1 MTYIVQE
8 ILSPSASLNAQ
19 IQGVFSVGPNLTLL
33 VTGSGSDTN
42 ATIDL
47 APVASLTPGVY
58 NQVNIDQEGRVI
70 SADSINYLVENQT
83 ITLSGD
89 ASGSGTTSIV
99 VTLPTTGVP
108 AGTYTKVTVDTKG
121 RVISATNLGY
131 NDVVTALGYTPVN
144 SNLLGV
150 ADGVATLDS
159 NGNLTLSQL
168 PPTIDLG
175 GF

>member
-1 MTYIVQE
+1 M
-8 ILSPSASLNAQ
+8 
-19 IQGVFSVGPNLTLL
+19 FSIGPNLTLI
-33 VTGSGSDTN
+33 VTGSGSNTDP
-42 ATIDL
+42 TIDL

-58 NQVNIDQEGRVI
+58 NQVNIDQNGRVI
-70 SADSINYLVENQT
+70 SANAINYLVENQT

-89 ASGSGTTSIV
+89 ASGSGSSSIV

-121 RVISATNLGY
+121 RVVSASNISY
-131 NDVVTALGYTPVN
+131 DDVVAALGYTPVD
-144 SNLLGV
+144 SSLLGV
-150 ADGVATLDS
+150 ANGVATLDS
-159 NGNLTLSQL
+159 NGDLTLSQL